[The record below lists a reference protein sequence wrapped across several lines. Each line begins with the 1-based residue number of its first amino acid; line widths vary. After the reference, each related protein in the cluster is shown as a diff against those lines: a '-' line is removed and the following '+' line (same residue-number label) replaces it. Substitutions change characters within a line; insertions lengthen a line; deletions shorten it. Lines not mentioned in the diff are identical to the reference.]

1 MTPFWARRIT
11 VALAAVIGLAT
22 LIPAQKLPDAPG
34 TEKLHHTLSFA
45 ALLLPMSF
53 AKPHQFWKYAVYRI
67 MFGIFVELAQPFV
80 NGSGEVGDVLADAC
94 FIGLGCAVGVSFVRG
109 PVNYAVN

>member
-34 TEKLHHTLSFA
+34 IEKLHHTPSFA
-45 ALLLPMSF
+45 TLLLQMSF
-53 AKPHQFWKYAVYRI
+53 AKPHQFWKYAVCGI
-67 MFGIFVELAQPFV
+67 VFGSFVELAQPFV
-80 NGSGEVGDVLADAC
+80 NRSG
-94 FIGLGCAVGVSFVRG
+94 
-109 PVNYAVN
+109 

>member
-11 VALAAVIGLAT
+11 VALEALIGLAT
-22 LIPAQKLPDAPG
+22 LITAQKLPDAPG
-34 TEKLHHTLSFA
+34 IEKLHHTLSFA

-67 MFGIFVELAQPFV
+67 IFGIFVVLAQPFV
-80 NGSGEVGDVLADAC
+80 NGSGEVGDVLVDAC
-94 FIGLGCAVGVSFVRG
+94 GITLGCAMGVGLCTWT
-109 PVNYAVN
+109 NKLYC

>member
-34 TEKLHHTLSFA
+34 IEKLHHTPSFA
-45 ALLLPMSF
+45 TLLLQMSF

-67 MFGIFVELAQPFV
+67 MFGIFVELAQLFV

-94 FIGLGCAVGVSFVRG
+94 VIGLGCAVGVGLRTPTSKL
-109 PVNYAVN
+109 YC

>member
-34 TEKLHHTLSFA
+34 TKKLHHTLSFA

-53 AKPHQFWKYAVYRI
+53 AKLHQ
-67 MFGIFVELAQPFV
+67 L
-80 NGSGEVGDVLADAC
+80 
-94 FIGLGCAVGVSFVRG
+94 
-109 PVNYAVN
+109 